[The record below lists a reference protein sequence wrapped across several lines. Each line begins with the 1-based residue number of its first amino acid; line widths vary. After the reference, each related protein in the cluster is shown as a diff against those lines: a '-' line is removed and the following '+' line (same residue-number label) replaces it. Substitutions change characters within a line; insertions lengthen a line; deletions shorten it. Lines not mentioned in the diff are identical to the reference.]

1 MLDAEKVGS
10 ENMGQEH
17 LLPFHLEKTVNKE
30 INNINGIS
38 ETVKRVRKEIKEV
51 M

>member
-1 MLDAEKVGS
+1 MLDADKVGS
-10 ENMGQEH
+10 ENMGQEP

-38 ETVKRVRKEIKEV
+38 ETVKRVSKEIKEV